1 MSSIRVFLR
10 ALGGASIKTWIL
22 KGTPRFLFAPTRWCQ
37 KIGAERK
44 EETEMTLDEAV
55 KTVKFYICA
64 QTYITSDKVY
74 EKSKL
79 YHNGDNNLFVE
90 VCKKIASE
98 GIDVVD
104 DCFEDAYKII
114 FNIDNEGESLGESDA
129 KTLIERV
136 KEVINSNVSSE
147 SGKLMRA
154 GYIFGIVSSQSLKK
168 NGV

>member
-1 MSSIRVFLR
+1 M
-10 ALGGASIKTWIL
+10 K
-22 KGTPRFLFAPTRWCQ
+22 
-37 KIGAERK
+37 
-44 EETEMTLDEAV
+44 MTFDEAV

-64 QTYITSDKVY
+64 PTYITSENVY
-74 EKSKL
+74 EKSKS
-79 YHNGDNNLFVE
+79 YHNGDRNLFIE

-98 GIDVVD
+98 GVDVVD

-114 FNIDNEGESLGESDA
+114 FNIDNEGESLGDRDA

-136 KEVINSNVSSE
+136 KEVINLSVSSE